1 MWYNKYKMKKYL
13 KLGIVCGVAVFGIAA
28 FITGITFGILH
39 FNNSNG
45 RGGFDSQVS
54 NPIEEEIAADASIFN
69 FSEENLSQDDSE
81 LSYISYRVK
90 KGDMIGFIADE
101 FGITQDTIISVNNIH
116 SSRLIQ
122 IGQYL
127 EIPSMHGILYTVR
140 KDGET
145 VATIAEKYKVE
156 AEKCSSVNH
165 IGLEEPLKAGK
176 SLFVPYAELD
186 WVMQIHFGC
195 LRDVNKPAVAQMGSD
210 HGHDAV
216 NSQSGAEN
224 LAPLLNAFVENG
236 GLPKIIVYSLNPND
250 NTAVATI
257 LACFQ
262 GRGVA
267 GKLQQGS
274 AWWFN
279 DNRPGMRQQLTD
291 LACNGVLGCFVGML
305 TDSRSF
311 LSYTRHEYFR
321 RILCNLFG
329 QMVEDGEYPADMKTL
344 GRMVENISYY
354 NTLHYFRFDELIK

>member
-127 EIPSMHGILYTVR
+127 KIPSMPGILYTVR

-145 VATIAEKYKVE
+145 VATIAEKYKVD
-156 AEKCSSVNH
+156 AEKCSSVNN
-165 IGLEEPLKAGK
+165 IGIDEPLVAGK
-176 SLFVPYAELD
+176 SLFVPHAELD
-186 WVMQIHFGC
+186 WVTRQEINGDLFTRPIKSRYYFTSMFGWRVNPFDSSKRTYHGGIDMACAKGTSVYAALPGKVVQAGWSNIYGNYVVVAHHSGYQTLYGHMNEITTEKGRFVDTNTRIGRVGNTGMSTGPHLHFAVYKNG
-195 LRDVNKPAVAQMGSD
+195 RSVNPA
-210 HGHDAV
+210 
-216 NSQSGAEN
+216 N
-224 LAPLLNAFVENG
+224 LW
-236 GLPKIIVYSLNPND
+236 K
-250 NTAVATI
+250 
-257 LACFQ
+257 
-262 GRGVA
+262 
-267 GKLQQGS
+267 
-274 AWWFN
+274 
-279 DNRPGMRQQLTD
+279 
-291 LACNGVLGCFVGML
+291 
-305 TDSRSF
+305 
-311 LSYTRHEYFR
+311 
-321 RILCNLFG
+321 
-329 QMVEDGEYPADMKTL
+329 
-344 GRMVENISYY
+344 
-354 NTLHYFRFDELIK
+354 

>member
-127 EIPSMHGILYTVR
+127 KIPSMPGILYTVR

-186 WVMQIHFGC
+186 WVTRQEINGDLFTRPIKSRYYFTSMFGWRKNPFDSSKRP
-195 LRDVNKPAVAQMGSD
+195 LDKRMPLKFQSAPESLLSD
-210 HGHDAV
+210 F
-216 NSQSGAEN
+216 SI
-224 LAPLLNAFVENG
+224 PYFF
-236 GLPKIIVYSLNPND
+236 PKRKTGQCE
-250 NTAVATI
+250 TA
-257 LACFQ
+257 
-262 GRGVA
+262 
-267 GKLQQGS
+267 
-274 AWWFN
+274 
-279 DNRPGMRQQLTD
+279 RP
-291 LACNGVLGCFVGML
+291 ML
-305 TDSRSF
+305 SVFALFALF
-311 LSYTRHEYFR
+311 L
-321 RILCNLFG
+321 
-329 QMVEDGEYPADMKTL
+329 
-344 GRMVENISYY
+344 
-354 NTLHYFRFDELIK
+354 